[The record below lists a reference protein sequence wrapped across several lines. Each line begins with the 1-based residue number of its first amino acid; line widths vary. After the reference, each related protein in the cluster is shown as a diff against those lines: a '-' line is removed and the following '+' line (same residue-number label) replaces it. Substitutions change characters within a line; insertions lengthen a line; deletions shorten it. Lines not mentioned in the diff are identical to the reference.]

1 VPESCIFQVAVSLI
15 SKSQS
20 KMSKKTLL
28 SIDYPDA
35 EEWKKLVQQFS
46 PEAVAHKL
54 LLSSV
59 PYVFRDE
66 PLKYALFKRTIADA
80 FHVAPT
86 DVFIV
91 GSALAG
97 RSLKGHAIE
106 KIYSSESDID
116 TLIISEHLF
125 AKYVMKSF
133 EWVKK
138 ATAPDYDEDV
148 YKAPKLTDDEVKQIG
163 RLSLNA
169 CKGIWRPDSLPSDAE
184 AREEFFTKFGEVSL
198 KTLGLQ
204 LSEDT
209 VAKVN
214 GRIARSFD
222 DAVKDLSSSIRRL
235 KWEFENIE
243 KKQTKSA
250 VVNGTPNKEKQA
262 GNGVCLINCVIIIK
276 QSVTKIGV

>member
-1 VPESCIFQVAVSLI
+1 
-15 SKSQS
+15 
-20 KMSKKTLL
+20 MSKKTLL

-35 EEWKKLVQQFS
+35 GEWKKLVQQFS

-80 FHVAPT
+80 FNVAPT

-97 RSLKGHAIE
+97 RSMKGHAID
-106 KIYSSESDID
+106 KVYSSESDID

-133 EWVKK
+133 EWVKEV
-138 ATAPDYDEDV
+138 TSPDYDEEDS
-148 YKAPKLTDDEVKQIG
+148 YKAPKLSDDQVKQIG

-169 CKGIWRPDSLPSDAE
+169 CKGIWRPDSLPSEAE
-184 AREEFFTKFGEVSL
+184 AREEFFTKFGDVSL

-235 KWEFENIE
+235 KWELETAE
-243 KKQTKSA
+243 KKTAKPQTTNNT
-250 VVNGTPNKEKQA
+250 VVK
-262 GNGVCLINCVIIIK
+262 
-276 QSVTKIGV
+276 